1 LVALIQKHTLIATSS
16 MEVQFVSC
24 FEATSHGY
32 GEELYIW
39 AYSCGFNDR
48 PLKLYCD
55 NSDAVYMAKNNISE
69 S

>member
-1 LVALIQKHTLIATSS
+1 